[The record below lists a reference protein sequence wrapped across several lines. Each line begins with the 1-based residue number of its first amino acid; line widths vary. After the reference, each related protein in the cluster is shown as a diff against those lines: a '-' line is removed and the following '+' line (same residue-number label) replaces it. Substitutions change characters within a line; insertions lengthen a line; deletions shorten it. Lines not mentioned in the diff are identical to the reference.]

1 MKIVILISVIE
12 MSVLMAWLIYKHYR
26 QQAIPAVAGQRS
38 VISSTNSRRPNRTS
52 SFPESAHHPLMNE
65 RLMEGQRDDRQQMD
79 GSVAAD
85 AEIGIASVRAFAR
98 RSHQL
103 MFKRWSQER
112 RGEGLARNKTGQ
124 YQA

>member
-1 MKIVILISVIE
+1 MRIVILIIVIE

-26 QQAIPAVAGQRS
+26 HRRTPAVVGHRPD
-38 VISSTNSRRPNRTS
+38 ISIRRPNRS
-52 SFPESAHHPLMNE
+52 SSIPELTHYPQMNE
-65 RLMEGQRDDRQQMD
+65 RLSEGQRDDRQQMN

-85 AEIGIASVRAFAR
+85 VEIGTASGRAFAR

-112 RGEGLARNKTGQ
+112 RGE
-124 YQA
+124 

>member
-26 QQAIPAVAGQRS
+26 PQAIPVVAGPRLY
-38 VISSTNSRRPNRTS
+38 SSTVNNRRPNRTS
-52 SFPESAHHPLMNE
+52 SIRELAHYPLMNE
-65 RLMEGQRDDRQQMD
+65 RLSEGQSDDRQQMN
-79 GSVAAD
+79 GSVAPD
-85 AEIGIASVRAFAR
+85 AESGTSSGRAFAR

-112 RGEGLARNKTGQ
+112 RGEELDAT
-124 YQA
+124 